1 MSKWSKKLATGEP
14 GSTVSVH
21 CTLLALFCRFSIFQN
36 KKLREKFR
44 DPLGGWVGGT
54 HLPGGGTTGAKVVR
68 HRDGAGGSRGLE
80 GRRGREEGKV
90 GRWGR

>member
-1 MSKWSKKLATGEP
+1 MSKWSQKLATGEP
-14 GSTVSVH
+14 GCTVSAH

-54 HLPGGGTTGAKVVR
+54 HLPGRGTMGAKVVR
-68 HRDGAGGSRGLE
+68 HRGGAGGGE
-80 GRRGREEGKV
+80 AEAWKAGGAERRGR
-90 GRWGR
+90 